1 VDRRLARYRP
11 VETDPVIDAEMRR
24 IIVAGLEEQT
34 ELPVLPPAP
43 QPAVEALPGAFPG
56 GGSGE
61 GPGRGRRVNA
71 RRHRG

>member
-1 VDRRLARYRP
+1 
-11 VETDPVIDAEMRR
+11 MRR

-34 ELPVLPPAP
+34 ELPSMPPAP
-43 QPAVEALPGAFPG
+43 RPAADALPGAFPG
-56 GGSGE
+56 GTADG